1 MELGALQEENG
12 EFRSSHS
19 RRQWVSHEETVALMA
34 MLEVLIWKNQGWVWF
49 RNEFGVLS
57 EEMKGFLWWK
67 EENELKMEGV
77 DCCE

>member
-1 MELGALQEENG
+1 
-12 EFRSSHS
+12 
-19 RRQWVSHEETVALMA
+19 MA
-34 MLEVLIWKNQGWVWF
+34 MLEVMILKNEGWVWF
-49 RNEFGVLS
+49 RDEFGVLS

>member
-12 EFRSSHS
+12 EFGSSHS
-19 RRQWVSHEETVALMA
+19 RRQWVSYEETVALMA
-34 MLEVLIWKNQGWVWF
+34 MLEVVILKNEGWVGF
-49 RNEFGVLS
+49 RDEFGVLS

-67 EENELKMEGV
+67 EEKELKMEGA